1 MRFISIISVSS
12 ALMWAAYA
20 SPAPHAS
27 PLPKVHI
34 NPNRFHRRH
43 LHARLI
49 LARFQEALDRKS
61 TPPGSCPG
69 NPHNCIKRDVFDE
82 VDLVA
87 AREITA
93 RDDNDND
100 NDIEVRF
107 IVGYPSRY
115 ILY

>member
-1 MRFISIISVSS
+1 
-12 ALMWAAYA
+12 
-20 SPAPHAS
+20 
-27 PLPKVHI
+27 
-34 NPNRFHRRH
+34 
-43 LHARLI
+43 
-49 LARFQEALDRKS
+49 LDRKS